1 MLNFQNVV
9 DELADTI
16 GRSVIIGDPHYRL
29 IAASAQGDDID
40 VIRST
45 SLLRRQATA
54 EHKEYFDS
62 LSLHDAHQPVTVDLH
77 RLGGRE
83 RLAVPVRDTHDHL
96 ATLWLITGDLPPL
109 RGADYAAI
117 DTAVSIT
124 RDLLAGDHVDR
135 EPGTSDEI
143 TGHLLSADSERRRHA
158 FDEAVARRRLERG
171 DSTVVYAVDLP
182 ATIALLDRLAFARR
196 LSTAR
201 TSSLAYIGERHDRM
215 LFVGRSADLETSRQ
229 AISDEAVARAITLNA
244 IGTAHHARNA
254 PDLADAA
261 EQAAMAAG
269 IVHAVPQPD
278 GVSDISALGPW
289 ALLSSVVGDR
299 SQLAIFSPA
308 AYVLCIDGDE
318 TQRKTIEVYL
328 DGAGHATHVCEE
340 LHIHRATLYYRLE
353 RMPDVVKEALDDGV
367 KRSALHLCLKLIRLW
382 EATGRI

>member
-54 EHKEYFDS
+54 EHKEFFDS

-124 RDLLAGDHVDR
+124 RDLLAGTSADR
-135 EPGTSDEI
+135 EPGTTDDVM
-143 TGHLLSADSERRRHA
+143 GRMLSADPEERRHA

-171 DSTVVYAVDLP
+171 EGTIVYAVDVSDSVP
-182 ATIALLDRLAFARR
+182 LLDRLALARR
-196 LSTAR
+196 LTTTK
-201 TSSLAYIGERHDRM
+201 TSSMAYIGERHDLM
-215 LFVGRSADLETSRQ
+215 LFVGRALDAEESEAALRREAQ
-229 AISDEAVARAITLNA
+229 ARSIGVNA
-244 IGTAHHARNA
+244 IGTAHHSRFAV
-254 PDLADAA
+254 DLAEAT

-269 IVHAVPQPD
+269 IVVAVPQL
-278 GVSDISALGPW
+278 GGIADIASLGPW
-289 ALLSSVVGDR
+289 SMLASIVGDR
-299 SQLAIFSPA
+299 AQLAIFSPA
-308 AYVLCIDGDE
+308 AHLLCTEGDE
-318 TQRKTIEVYL
+318 TQRTTIEAYL
-328 DGAGHATHVCEE
+328 DGACHVSDVCET

-353 RMPDVVKEALDDGV
+353 RMPAVVKEALDDGV
-367 KRSALHLCLKLIRLW
+367 TRSALHMCLKLERLW
-382 EATGRI
+382 QATGRI